1 MGTAL
6 RDVALPPEA
15 FAGLVALF
23 ELARYSLHPLD
34 DTARLTAMAYLEQLQ
49 AHLQQDE
56 THVAHA

>member
-6 RDVALPPEA
+6 RDVDLPAEA

-23 ELARYSLHPLD
+23 ELARYSLHPID

-56 THVAHA
+56 THAAHA